1 MNIFSS
7 VAAGS
12 HWVVV
17 VRRGDEGTYEYL
29 RSRLATVRDVEV
41 TLDRRQTAEGGV
53 AIDRRR
59 ARTYFNAFGV
69 LVVRRS

>member
-1 MNIFSS
+1 MNIFAN

-17 VRRGDEGTYEYL
+17 VRRGDEATYEYL
-29 RSRLATVRDVEV
+29 RSRLGTVRDVEV

-59 ARTYFNAFGV
+59 ERIYFNAFGV
-69 LVVRRS
+69 LVVRR